1 MPRKIL
7 FLGFLSTFYVAVFL
21 ILLNK
26 YNWFPLEWWDFKG
39 VRSFGD
45 SWVVLEMV
53 RCLYSEVPKESC
65 EQFIYGP
72 FLAFFIKISGLLLVD
87 FNYLI
92 IIMFVI
98 FVSSLSVL
106 FFQRMQKNQRF
117 LSLLALSSPPAL
129 LLYERA
135 NIDLFIFSI
144 TIFAIFTFKKFHG
157 YVSIFLLGFLVLI
170 KFYTWPVFILLFLV
184 EQRRKTRIA
193 IVLLAV
199 VLMLYIATI
208 LLLPQTEANYEAGS
222 PFAAFGLKVIGESIG
237 YFFLGFN
244 PLYLHITLLL
254 TLLLILIRFNIFS
267 LLLRYKHIE
276 LNNSQLIGYSFLI
289 IFLSM
294 YFFNVNYDYRL
305 IYLVPC
311 LFVSGEIT
319 KRFGICFI
327 GVFFLSINVGGIQVF
342 GDVLLFLLVY
352 DLTVDFCLK
361 FKRRELI

>member
-1 MPRKIL
+1 M
-7 FLGFLSTFYVAVFL
+7 AVF
-21 ILLNK
+21 IFLLNK
-26 YNWFPLEWWDFKG
+26 YEWFPLERWGFKG

-53 RCLYSEVPKESC
+53 RCSSSDIPKETC

-72 FLAFFIKISGLLLVD
+72 FLALFIEKSGLLLVE

-92 IIMFVI
+92 IILFVI
-98 FVSSLSVL
+98 FVSTLSIL

-144 TIFAIFTFKKFHG
+144 TLIAIFIFSKFHG
-157 YVSIFLLGFLVLI
+157 YISIFLLGFLVLI
-170 KFYTWPVFILLFLV
+170 KLYTWPVFIFLLLV
-184 EQRRKTRIA
+184 EQRKKTRIA
-193 IVLLAV
+193 IVLVAGS
-199 VLMLYIATI
+199 LMMYIATI

-222 PFAAFGLKVIGESIG
+222 PFAAFGLKVIGESLG

-254 TLLLILIRFNIFS
+254 ILLLPLIRFNILP
-267 LLLRYKHIE
+267 LLIRSQHIE
-276 LNNSQLIGYSFLI
+276 LNKPQLIGYSFLI

-294 YFFNVNYDYRL
+294 YFSNVNYDYRL
-305 IYLVPC
+305 VYLIPC
-311 LFVSGEIT
+311 LFVSSRIT
-319 KRFGICFI
+319 KRFVIYFI
-327 GVFFLSINVGGIQVF
+327 GVFFLSINVGGIQVL
-342 GDVLLFLLVY
+342 GDVFLLLLVY
-352 DLTVDFCLK
+352 DLIVDFCRNI
-361 FKRRELI
+361 KRPELI